1 MLDKLLGDRKYF
13 KLLFIVYLFINTL
26 ALGYFGITFNP
37 LCLFVFGYGAIILIY
52 SFIKGEFFYSKNHLL
67 IIGLYGLLLFIDRK
81 SVV

>member
-13 KLLFIVYLFINTL
+13 KLLFIVYLFTNTL

-52 SFIKGEFFYSKNHLL
+52 SNLSQ
-67 IIGLYGLLLFIDRK
+67 
-81 SVV
+81 